1 MFAIREH
8 VNWEF
13 IKGHM
18 SEKFS
23 VSRVAVE
30 KTNLAFLCIKEEN
43 NAFYRIFNH

>member
-1 MFAIREH
+1 M
-8 VNWEF
+8 NWEF